1 MRNATESDG
10 RSQEHLPLSQI
21 SARGEWPRSA
31 ADIPIFL
38 TQQQYAHLRG
48 VTVRALQRE
57 RRLGKSIPFK
67 KQGKQ
72 VLYARE
78 DVLAPARNPNQARET
93 SHLMKGL

>member
-1 MRNATESDG
+1 LT
-10 RSQEHLPLSQI
+10 P
-21 SARGEWPRSA
+21 RGEWP
-31 ADIPIFL
+31 ADVSVLPIFL

-67 KQGKQ
+67 KQGKL

-78 DVLAPARNPNQARET
+78 DVLAPAKTPV
-93 SHLMKGL
+93 GLVKQQI

>member
-1 MRNATESDG
+1 M
-10 RSQEHLPLSQI
+10 LSMPQPTLTAI
-21 SARGEWPRSA
+21 TARGEWP
-31 ADIPIFL
+31 ADVAVLPIFL

-78 DVLAPARNPNQARET
+78 DVLAPATALSSPVKQQI
-93 SHLMKGL
+93 